1 MLRLHLPL
9 RLGSYDDA
17 GMVTDARDQELFT
30 LGQNE
35 DTRTLTDPDQ
45 AALILLML
53 NTHRALQDALAGLL
67 GGMPCPTPGQHKQ
80 GLIALAQSLG
90 ASTFG
95 NDAQF
100 ALDAYYK
107 ERHA

>member
-1 MLRLHLPL
+1 
-9 RLGSYDDA
+9 
-17 GMVTDARDQELFT
+17 MVTDARGSELFT

-35 DTRTLTDPDQ
+35 DTMTPSPG
-45 AALILLML
+45 AHEILLML

-107 ERHA
+107 AKAPY